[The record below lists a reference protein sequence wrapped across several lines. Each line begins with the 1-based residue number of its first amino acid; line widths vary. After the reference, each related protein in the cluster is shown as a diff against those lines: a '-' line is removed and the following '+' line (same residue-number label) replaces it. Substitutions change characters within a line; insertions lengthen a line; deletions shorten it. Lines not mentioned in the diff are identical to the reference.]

1 MYSLKALDFL
11 HRFIAQVILESF
23 AQVQASMQNGVTPE
37 KPELLLFSANTET
50 SLKEQIRQYQRYI
63 RLNSTATPDIA
74 YTRAVCREQL
84 PHKAFAIVEN
94 GDFIENSGGLKPS
107 QNAPAITVVF
117 SGQGAQWP
125 EMGKE
130 LILTD
135 HGFREDILK
144 MNQIIKS
151 LRFHAPEWNL
161 TGTCACHSQHIVLG

>member
-1 MYSLKALDFL
+1 V
-11 HRFIAQVILESF
+11 R
-23 AQVQASMQNGVTPE
+23 
-37 KPELLLFSANTET
+37 
-50 SLKEQIRQYQRYI
+50 
-63 RLNSTATPDIA
+63 
-74 YTRAVCREQL
+74 REQL

-94 GDFIENSGGLKPS
+94 GDFVETSTGLKTS
-107 QNAPAITVVF
+107 QNAPAITMVF

-130 LILTD
+130 LILSD

-161 TGTCACHSQHIVLG
+161 TGIRARYS